1 MKKSYRRKVI
11 SVITT
16 LVMVL
21 SIVSGCGDSAEKEE
35 QETITVYLWNEVLFD
50 DYARYIQ
57 ERLPDINIQFIVGNG
72 DIDFYNYMSAHG
84 KLPDII
90 TASRV

>member
-21 SIVSGCGDSAEKEE
+21 SIVSGRGDSAEKEE

-50 DYARYIQ
+50 DHARYIQ
-57 ERLPDINIQFIVGNG
+57 ERVPDINKAF
-72 DIDFYNYMSAHG
+72 F
-84 KLPDII
+84 
-90 TASRV
+90 TT